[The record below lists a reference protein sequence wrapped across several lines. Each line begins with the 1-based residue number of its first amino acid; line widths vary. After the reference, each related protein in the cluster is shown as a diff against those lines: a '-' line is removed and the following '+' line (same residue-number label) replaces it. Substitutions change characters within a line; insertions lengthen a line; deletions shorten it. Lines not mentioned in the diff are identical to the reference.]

1 MGVLGVNQEACALAK
16 AHKPEHFCLERI
28 VRPNILALKPYRC
41 ARDDYQSGT
50 LLDANENSLGP
61 SAATRSS
68 EEMESLQ
75 LHRYPDP
82 GLYGVRES
90 VTQFRGLP
98 HTAYTFLGVGSDEV
112 IDLIQRCFARPSQD
126 KILICPPTYGMYSV
140 SASIND
146 VQVVEVPLTMPDDPR
161 GAFRLD
167 VPKVQA
173 ALAQDPS
180 IKLVFLCS
188 PGNPTGTLL
197 AMEDVCAIL
206 ETPAYQGLVVVDE
219 AYIDFALEEQA
230 QGRKHTASQA
240 VSAVSLV
247 HEYANLIV
255 SQTLSK
261 SFGLA
266 GVRMGVAFAQ
276 PPIIQVMN
284 NTKAPYNVSTLAAH
298 AASQALAPEGI
309 QRMRSHAKT
318 LIELRERLIRD
329 LASIPCIGKVLGT
342 NDANFVLVQVLDAPK
357 GLPDSQRAALVY
369 KRMAE
374 EHRLVVRNR
383 SSELGCDG
391 CLRIT
396 VGTAEEN
403 DQCIKLMKELLT
415 P

>member
-1 MGVLGVNQEACALAK
+1 
-16 AHKPEHFCLERI
+16 
-28 VRPNILALKPYRC
+28 
-41 ARDDYQSGT
+41 
-50 LLDANENSLGP
+50 
-61 SAATRSS
+61 
-68 EEMESLQ
+68 
-75 LHRYPDP
+75 
-82 GLYGVRES
+82 
-90 VTQFRGLP
+90 
-98 HTAYTFLGVGSDEV
+98 
-112 IDLIQRCFARPSQD
+112 
-126 KILICPPTYGMYSV
+126 MYSV

-266 GVRMGVAFAQ
+266 A
-276 PPIIQVMN
+276 
-284 NTKAPYNVSTLAAH
+284 VSYTHLTLPTIC
-298 AASQALAPEGI
+298 S
-309 QRMRSHAKT
+309 
-318 LIELRERLIRD
+318 
-329 LASIPCIGKVLGT
+329 V
-342 NDANFVLVQVLDAPK
+342 
-357 GLPDSQRAALVY
+357 
-369 KRMAE
+369 
-374 EHRLVVRNR
+374 
-383 SSELGCDG
+383 
-391 CLRIT
+391 
-396 VGTAEEN
+396 
-403 DQCIKLMKELLT
+403 
-415 P
+415 